1 MRNPESFIIMTTETS
16 KINGLAFLLCTISY
30 LFCGTASTIMS
41 TYLPNAISEL
51 LNEQITEA
59 KLGEVGAY
67 INAISLYG
75 WMFGGI
81 LFGILADKIGRKK
94 VLVLSTALYG
104 FATILVVFVPN
115 WYILLLFRFF
125 SGMGVGG
132 VLLLATVYISEIWPE
147 KTRPIFLG
155 FLAIAF
161 PVGIVG
167 TGAITVLFSNWRDAF
182 WLGTIPVID
191 AALIWFLLPE
201 SPKWQKQDKSE
212 GVVYKS
218 IFQSE
223 YRKNLVVGSLIF
235 GAVLIGLWGIFS
247 WLPTWVQ
254 SLLPAGQDGQK
265 ERGLTMMLLGIGGI
279 IGGSFSGFLIK
290 SLGNRN
296 TLMLTFAGLIVA
308 CGLLFLTNS
317 SFSAVVYF
325 EIALLALFF
334 GVSQGS
340 LSSYIPELFPTKIR
354 ATATGF
360 CFNIGRLFT
369 ATAVFFVGALVTF
382 FGGFGNALLSFSV
395 FFVLAIL
402 ATFFG
407 GNSNSNTN
415 N

>member
-1 MRNPESFIIMTTETS
+1 MVKTEKDS
-16 KINGLAFLLCTISY
+16 INGRGINGLAFLLCTISY
-30 LFCGTASTIMS
+30 IFCGTASTIMS

-59 KLGEVGAY
+59 RLGEVGAY
-67 INAISLYG
+67 INAMSLYG

-81 LFGILADKIGRKK
+81 LFGILADRMGRKK
-94 VLVLSTALYG
+94 VLVFSTALYG
-104 FATILVVFVPN
+104 IATILVVFVPN
-115 WYILLLFRFF
+115 WYLLLLFRFL

-132 VLLLATVYISEIWPE
+132 VLLLATVYISEIWTE
-147 KTRPIFLG
+147 KTRPIILG

-161 PVGIVG
+161 PVGIVA
-167 TGAITVLFSNWRDAF
+167 TGAITVLFSNWREAF
-182 WLGTIPVID
+182 WLGVIPVID
-191 AALIWFLLPE
+191 ATLIWFLLPE
-201 SPKWQKQDKSE
+201 SAKWQNLDKSKA
-212 GVVYKS
+212 VLFNS

-223 YRKNLVVGSLIF
+223 YRKNLVIGSLIF

-254 SLLPAGQDGQK
+254 SLLPSGQDGK
-265 ERGLTMMLLGIGGI
+265 SERGLTMMLLGSGGI

-290 SLGNRN
+290 SFGNRN
-296 TLMLTFAGLIVA
+296 TLMLTFTGLIVA
-308 CGLLFLTNS
+308 CGLLFLTND
-317 SFSAVVYF
+317 SFSTIVFF

-334 GVSQGS
+334 GISQGS
-340 LSSYIPELFPTKIR
+340 LNSFIPELFPSQIR
-354 ATATGF
+354 ATATGL

-395 FFVLAIL
+395 FFVLAII
-402 ATFFG
+402 ATFLG
-407 GNSNSNTN
+407 GHSTSNDN

>member
-1 MRNPESFIIMTTETS
+1 MSLKMNNSL
-16 KINGLAFLLCTISY
+16 GLAFLLCTISY

-51 LNEQITEA
+51 LNLPAISEA

-67 INAISLYG
+67 ISAISLYG

-81 LFGILADKIGRKK
+81 AFGVLADRFGRKK

-104 FATILVVFVPN
+104 IATVLVVFVTN
-115 WYILLLFRFF
+115 WYVLLGFRFV

-132 VLLLATVYISEIWPE
+132 VLLLTTVYISEIWPE
-147 KTRPIFLG
+147 KSRPIILG

-161 PVGIVG
+161 PVGIVA
-167 TGAITVLFSNWRDAF
+167 TGAITVLFSSWRDAF
-182 WLGTIPVID
+182 WLGVIPVID
-191 AALIWFLLPE
+191 AILIWILIPE
-201 SPKWQKQDKSE
+201 SPKWQRKNESE
-212 GVVYKS
+212 AVLPSS
-218 IFQSE
+218 IFQPE
-223 YRKNLVVGSLIF
+223 YRKNLILGSVIF

-254 SLLPAGQDGQK
+254 SLLPTGQDGQK
-265 ERGLTMMLLGIGGI
+265 ERGITMMLLGMGGI
-279 IGGSFSGFLIK
+279 IGGSFSGFLIR

-296 TLMLTFAGLIVA
+296 TLILTFAGLILA

-317 SFSAVVYF
+317 TFSRILYF

-340 LSSYIPELFPTKIR
+340 LNSYIPALFPSNVR
-354 ATATGF
+354 ASATGF
-360 CFNIGRLFT
+360 CFNIGRVFT

-382 FGGFGNALLSFSV
+382 FGGFGNALLSFSG
-395 FFVLAIL
+395 FFFFAII
-402 ATFFG
+402 ATYF
-407 GNSNSNTN
+407 GNSKK
-415 N
+415 

>member
-1 MRNPESFIIMTTETS
+1 MVKTEKDTVDLS
-16 KINGLAFLLCTISY
+16 NQKTNGLAFLLCTISY

-67 INAISLYG
+67 INAVSLYG

-81 LFGILADKIGRKK
+81 LFGILADRMGRKK
-94 VLVLSTALYG
+94 ILVFSTALYG
-104 FATILVVFVPN
+104 IATILVVFVPN
-115 WYILLLFRFF
+115 WYVLLLFRFF

-147 KTRPIFLG
+147 KTRPIILG

-161 PVGIVG
+161 PVGIVA
-167 TGAITVLFSNWRDAF
+167 TGAITVLFSNWREAF
-182 WLGTIPVID
+182 WLGVIPVID
-191 AALIWFLLPE
+191 AALIWVLLPE
-201 SPKWQKQDKSE
+201 SPKWQKRDKSKA
-212 GVVYKS
+212 VLFSS

-223 YRKNLVVGSLIF
+223 YRKNLVIGSLIF
-235 GAVLIGLWGIFS
+235 GAVLIGLWGLFS

-254 SLLPAGQDGQK
+254 SLLPAGQDGQS
-265 ERGLTMMLLGIGGI
+265 ERGLTMMLLGSGGI

-290 SLGNRN
+290 SFGNRN
-296 TLMLTFAGLIVA
+296 TLMLTFTGLIVA
-308 CGLLFLTNS
+308 CGLLFLTND
-317 SFSAVVYF
+317 SFSTVVFF

-334 GVSQGS
+334 GISQGS
-340 LSSYIPELFPTKIR
+340 LNSYIPELFPSQIR

-369 ATAVFFVGALVTF
+369 ATAVFFVGTLVTL

-395 FFVLAIL
+395 FFVLAII

-407 GNSNSNTN
+407 GNSTSSNN